1 MWDWLNCHLFGRH
14 ETGIWCDGG
23 TIFLRCL
30 HCGKRSHGWEVTDSH
45 ASPLGPL
52 QARARGHERRHHLEL
67 VARRGA

>member
-30 HCGKRSHGWEVTDSH
+30 HCGRRSHGWEVTH
-45 ASPLGPL
+45 AAAAPL
-52 QARARGHERRHHLEL
+52 QAAHARGHRRATRQHLEL

>member
-23 TIFLRCL
+23 TIFLRCI
-30 HCGKRSHGWEVTDSH
+30 HCGKRSHGWEVSH
-45 ASPLGPL
+45 GAAAPL
-52 QARARGHERRHHLEL
+52 QPAHAHAHPRSARHRLEL